1 MKRGRFILSSRGQ
14 HQKCHSESGLCSRN
28 LLLSWWRGKS
38 RFLASLGMTVQRIL
52 RLATQIILAVGLG
65 VGLAGCGYHTA
76 GHFST
81 MPKNVHVI
89 AVPAMENKTSTY
101 RVEQKLT
108 AATIHELLVK
118 TNYRVVS
125 DANGGDAVLTGKV
138 LRMEVVPLLFQTNS
152 TTTSSTAQ
160 ATAMLVTMTC
170 EVTLTDRATE
180 KVLYHNE
187 NFLFRNE
194 YQLSTDVRNFFQ
206 EGDPALDRMAQD
218 FAARL
223 VAAVTENF

>member
-1 MKRGRFILSSRGQ
+1 MRGDIFRWALPKLFRA
-14 HQKCHSESGLCSRN
+14 CHSESGFCSRN
-28 LLLSWWRGKS
+28 LVFSLDAGKS
-38 RFLASLGMTVQRIL
+38 RFLASLGMTAHRTL
-52 RLATQIILAVGLG
+52 RLATQRTLAVGLAM
-65 VGLAGCGYHTA
+65 GLAGCGYHTA

-125 DANGGDAVLTGKV
+125 DANGGDAVLSGKV
-138 LRMEVVPLLFQTNS
+138 LRMEVVPLLFQT
-152 TTTSSTAQ
+152 TSK

-180 KVLYHNE
+180 KVLYRNE
-187 NFLFRNE
+187 NFVFRNE
-194 YQLSTDVRNFFQ
+194 YELSTDVRNFFQ

>member
-1 MKRGRFILSSRGQ
+1 MKRDNFPLALRKLFGT
-14 HQKCHSESGLCSRN
+14 CHSESILCSRN
-28 LLLSWWRGKS
+28 LVFSWDAGKS
-38 RFLASLGMTVQRIL
+38 RFLASLGMTAHHVL
-52 RLATQIILAVGLG
+52 RLAGRGTLAVGLAL
-65 VGLAGCGYHTA
+65 GLGGCGYRTA

-118 TNYRVVS
+118 TNYLVVS
-125 DANGGDAVLTGKV
+125 DSNGGDAVLTGKV
-138 LRMEVVPLLFQTNS
+138 LRMEVVPLLFQT
-152 TTTSSTAQ
+152 TTTATTSTAQ

-187 NFLFRNE
+187 KFLFRNE
-194 YQLSTDVRNFFQ
+194 YQLSTDVRSFFQ

>member
-1 MKRGRFILSSRGQ
+1 
-14 HQKCHSESGLCSRN
+14 
-28 LLLSWWRGKS
+28 
-38 RFLASLGMTVQRIL
+38 MTDHRIL
-52 RLATQIILAVGLG
+52 RLATQSTLAVALA

-108 AATIHELLVK
+108 AATIHELLAK

-138 LRMEVVPLLFQTNS
+138 LRMEVVPLLFQT
-152 TTTSSTAQ
+152 TTTATTSTAQ

-170 EVTLTDRATE
+170 EVTLTDRATD
-180 KVLYHNE
+180 KVLYHNA
-187 NFLFRNE
+187 NFVFRNE

-206 EGDPALDRMAQD
+206 EGDPAMDRMAQD

>member
-1 MKRGRFILSSRGQ
+1 MRGDIFRWALPKLSSA
-14 HQKCHSESGLCSRN
+14 CHSESGFCSRN
-28 LLLSWWRGKS
+28 LVFSWDAGKS
-38 RFLASLGMTVQRIL
+38 RFLASLGMTVHRIL
-52 RLATQIILAVGLG
+52 RLATQRTLAVGLAI
-65 VGLAGCGYHTA
+65 GLAGCGYHTA

-125 DANGGDAVLTGKV
+125 DANGGDAVLSGKV
-138 LRMEVVPLLFQTNS
+138 LKMEVVPLLFQTTS
-152 TTTSSTAQ
+152 TATTSTAQ

-187 NFLFRNE
+187 SFVFRNE
-194 YQLSTDVRNFFQ
+194 YELSTDVRNFFQ

>member
-1 MKRGRFILSSRGQ
+1 MSSSQ
-14 HQKCHSESGLCSRN
+14 
-28 LLLSWWRGKS
+28 GKS
-38 RFLASLGMTVQRIL
+38 RFLASFGMTTQRVRLSSLGMTEQRML
-52 RLATQIILAVGLG
+52 RLVAQIILIAALAVGLT
-65 VGLAGCGYHTA
+65 GCGYHTA

-81 MPKNVHVI
+81 MPKSVHVI

-118 TNYRVVS
+118 TNYHVVS
-125 DANGGDAVLTGKV
+125 DTNGGDAVLTGKV
-138 LRMEVVPLLFQTNS
+138 LRMEVVPLLFQTP
-152 TTTSSTAQ
+152 TSGSNIAQ

-170 EVTLTDRATE
+170 EVTLTDRATD
-180 KVLYHNE
+180 KVLYHNA

-194 YQLSTDVRNFFQ
+194 YQLSTDPRSFFQ

>member
-1 MKRGRFILSSRGQ
+1 MKLVIV
-14 HQKCHSESGLCSRN
+14 E
-28 LLLSWWRGKS
+28 KS
-38 RFLASLGMTVQRIL
+38 RFLASLGMTADRIL
-52 RLATQIILAVGLG
+52 RLATQGALVAGLAM
-65 VGLAGCGYHTA
+65 GLAGCGYRTA

-118 TNYRVVS
+118 TNYHVVS

-138 LRMEVVPLLFQTNS
+138 LRMEVVPLLFQTTS
-152 TTTSSTAQ
+152 TATTSTAQ

-194 YQLSTDVRNFFQ
+194 YELSTDVRNFFQ
-206 EGDPALDRMAQD
+206 EGDPALERMAQD